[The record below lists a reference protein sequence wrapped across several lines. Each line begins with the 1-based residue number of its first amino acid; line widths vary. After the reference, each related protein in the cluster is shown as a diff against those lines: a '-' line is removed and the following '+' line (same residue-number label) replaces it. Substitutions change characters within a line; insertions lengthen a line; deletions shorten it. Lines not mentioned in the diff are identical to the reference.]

1 MLQFWDLVQKT
12 YIKKTFQIGS
22 CLFNLHQMNSLI
34 LCIFFIASMLREMNS
49 GSSITCD
56 DHQKPSAQSEAVN
69 QYCLHVGLHLVIPN
83 SEFKRRALTAKEAA
97 YFKKF
102 NHDGIIGPGNNNNN
116 NNIFNNIIIIFK
128 GLLNVNT
135 RDTYVKQV
143 TYYRW
148 IPFTFLFLVRTNYN
162 LFWF

>member
-116 NNIFNNIIIIFK
+116 NKYINNDNNNNGNNCK
-128 GLLNVNT
+128 SYDNGLMHDNGKNKNKLNDEGLL
-135 RDTYVKQV
+135 D
-143 TYYRW
+143 
-148 IPFTFLFLVRTNYN
+148 PL
-162 LFWF
+162 